1 MTNPLPGL
9 LTRLQDRIAP
19 ILTGPP
25 ILAFLPAI
33 TLAAFWFGGELALL
47 LVSLGFP
54 LLIASTGAFIGPRSG
69 RARVPRDSV
78 TGLMLRDGF
87 DATLEHVYKAAATPG
102 LRSACFVLELDD
114 HGKTVDRHGQAAA
127 DLLLQRSGTRLL
139 STLREGD
146 TVARMGDSRFAV
158 CLMPVRQLDLELCI
172 QISGRLQSA
181 LEEPVSVD
189 GLSVYLSCSIG
200 FCLRSRAPGDTAQE
214 WLTAASDALAEAK
227 QISSSSIRA
236 YSAETR
242 KKSNLRS
249 ELRDA
254 AASALENGRIQPWFQ
269 PQIST
274 DTGRVTGFEALARW
288 THQTHGLIAPDTF
301 LPILEEAGL
310 MQRLGQVML
319 YQSLTALKAW
329 DKAGLQ
335 VPCVAVNFA
344 TDELRNPR
352 LVDSI
357 RWELDRFDLAPERLS
372 VEILETVVSDCPD
385 DTVTR
390 NIAGLA
396 SLGCRIDLDD
406 FGTGQASIAA
416 IRRFAVSRIKIDRSF
431 VTKADRDP
439 DQQRLVGAILSMAE
453 RLDMET
459 LAEGVE
465 TVGEHALLAQLGCD
479 HVQGFGIARPM
490 PFEQTLEWAASHT
503 AKLREAPR
511 IGRDIG

>member
-1 MTNPLPGL
+1 MSNPSLGL
-9 LTRLQDRIAP
+9 LTRLQERIAP
-19 ILTGPP
+19 VLTGPP
-25 ILAFLPAI
+25 ILAFLPAV

-54 LLIASTGAFIGPRSG
+54 LLLASTGGFGLGSG
-69 RARVPRDSV
+69 RAQVPRDSV
-78 TGLMLRDGF
+78 TGLILRDGF
-87 DATLEHVYKAAATPG
+87 DATLEHVHKSAAAPG

-114 HGKTVDRHGQAAA
+114 HGKTIERHGRAAT
-127 DLLLQRSGTRLL
+127 DLLIQRSGARLV
-139 STLREGD
+139 SVLRDGD
-146 TVARMGDSRFAV
+146 TVARMGDSRFAI
-158 CLMPVRQLDLELCI
+158 CLMPVRQLDLEICI

-200 FCLRSRAPGDTAQE
+200 FCLHSRAPGDTAQD

-227 QISSSSIRA
+227 QISPSAIRA

-242 KKSNLRS
+242 KKSDLRS
-249 ELRDA
+249 ELRDD

-269 PQIST
+269 PQISA

-310 MQRLGQVML
+310 MERLGQVIL
-319 YQSLTALKAW
+319 YQSLTALKTW

-335 VPCVAVNFA
+335 VPRVSVNFA
-344 TDELRNPR
+344 TDELRNPG
-352 LVDSI
+352 LVDRV
-357 RWELDRFDLAPERLS
+357 RWELDRFDLAPERLT

-385 DTVTR
+385 DTVTS

-396 SLGCRIDLDD
+396 QLGCRIDLDD
-406 FGTGQASIAA
+406 FGTGQASISA

-431 VTKADRDP
+431 VSKADRDP

-490 PFEQTLEWAASHT
+490 PFEQTQEWVASHL
-503 AKLREAPR
+503 AKLRDAPR
-511 IGRDIG
+511 IGRDAG